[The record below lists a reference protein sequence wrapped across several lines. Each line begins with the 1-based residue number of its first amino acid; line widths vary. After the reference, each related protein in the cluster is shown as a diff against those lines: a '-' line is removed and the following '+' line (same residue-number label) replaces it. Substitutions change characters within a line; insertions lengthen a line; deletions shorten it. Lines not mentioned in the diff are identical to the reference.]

1 MREKPKRF
9 PVASG
14 FSSFEL
20 IAALALM
27 GIVMAM
33 ALPNWSRLLPSYHL
47 DGSARQIQS
56 ELHNIKMRAV
66 AENVS
71 FQLSYLTNGSAY
83 TIERESIALITKPL
97 SEGVMVTKA
106 GAISFSP
113 RGTAGANR
121 VRLRNSEGLCK
132 QVVVSATGR
141 IRICK
146 PSDCSGDC

>member
-1 MREKPKRF
+1 MRKKPKRF
-9 PVASG
+9 PIASG
-14 FSSFEL
+14 FSFFEL
-20 IAALALM
+20 VAALALM

-33 ALPNWSRLLPSYHL
+33 ALPNWSKLLPSYHL
-47 DGSARQIQS
+47 DGSVRQIQS

-71 FQLSYLTNGSAY
+71 FQLSYLANGLAY
-83 TIERESIALITKPL
+83 TIERESMALITKPL

-106 GAISFSP
+106 GTISFSP